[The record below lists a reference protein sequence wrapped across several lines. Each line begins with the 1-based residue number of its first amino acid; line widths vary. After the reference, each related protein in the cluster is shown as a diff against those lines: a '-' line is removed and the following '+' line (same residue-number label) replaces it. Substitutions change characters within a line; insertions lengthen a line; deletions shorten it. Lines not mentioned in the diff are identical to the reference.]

1 MFVQQ
6 AKFCSLRVNKNF
18 HLRSK
23 FLVGII
29 LFVFFVIS
37 FLTNIIG
44 PLVPDIINAFNLSLS
59 MAAFLPFSFFL
70 AYGVMSIPSGFLV
83 EYIGEKKVMVL
94 AFFISF
100 CGALIF
106 SINPNY
112 LFYILSLFLIG
123 TGMAMLQVS
132 INPLLRNIGGEKEFA
147 FNSVLGQLFFGLASF
162 ISPLIYSYLITRL
175 SVGNEPSNFII
186 LFLKKI
192 TFANLRWVS
201 LYWIFATVS
210 FLMCVTLIFTNFPE
224 KKKPVR
230 ENKEKLN
237 NYLTIIK
244 NPIVILY
251 FFGIFSYVGLEQGV
265 ATWIS
270 KFLETYHSIDPQ
282 ILGAKIISYFWG
294 LMTLG
299 TISGLFLLKLID
311 SRKILIF
318 FTSSSIISF
327 VLAVFGPQ
335 KVSLILFPLVGFFI
349 STMWSIIIS
358 LALNSMSRDHGA
370 FSGILVSGII
380 GGAVFPLIIGIIA
393 DFAGLKVGITL
404 LLIPLLFILTIG
416 FWSNPIVNNR

>member
-1 MFVQQ
+1 M
-6 AKFCSLRVNKNF
+6 
-18 HLRSK
+18 
-23 FLVGII
+23 
-29 LFVFFVIS
+29 FFVIS

-70 AYGVMSIPSGFLV
+70 AYGIMSIPSGFLV

-100 CGALIF
+100 FGALIF

-123 TGMAMLQVS
+123 SGMAMLQVS

-162 ISPLIYSYLITRL
+162 FSPLIYSYLITRL
-175 SVGNEPSNFII
+175 SVDGMSSSYII
-186 LFLKKI
+186 LLFKKI
-192 TFANLRWVS
+192 TSPNLRWVS

-210 FLMCVTLIFTNFPE
+210 FLMCVILIFTNFPAKE
-224 KKKPVR
+224 NPEQV
-230 ENKEKLN
+230 NKEKIN
-237 NYLTIIK
+237 NYRMLIK

-265 ATWIS
+265 ANWIS
-270 KFLETYHSIDPQ
+270 KFLELYHSIDPQ
-282 ILGAKIISYFWG
+282 VMGAKIISNFWG

-299 TISGLFLLKLID
+299 TISGLFLLKILD
-311 SRKILIF
+311 SRKILVF
-318 FTSSSIISF
+318 FTSTSIISLL
-327 VLAVFGPQ
+327 LAVFGPLY
-335 KVSLILFPLVGFFI
+335 VSLVSFPLIGFFI

-358 LALNSMSRDHGA
+358 LALNSMSENHGT

-380 GGAVFPLIIGIIA
+380 GGAFFPLIIGILA
-393 DFAGLKVGITL
+393 DFAGLKVSLTL
-404 LLIPLLFILTIG
+404 LLIPLLFILSIG
-416 FWSNPIVNNR
+416 FWSRPLVNNK

>member
-1 MFVQQ
+1 M
-6 AKFCSLRVNKNF
+6 
-18 HLRSK
+18 RSK

-83 EYIGEKKVMVL
+83 EYIGEKKVMVM
-94 AFFISF
+94 AFFISSF
-100 CGALIF
+100 GALFF

-112 LFYILSLFLIG
+112 LFYIISLFLIG
-123 TGMAMLQVS
+123 SGMAMLQVS

-162 ISPLIYSYLITRL
+162 ISPLIYSYLITKL
-175 SVGNEPSNFII
+175 LVDGASSNYII
-186 LFLKKI
+186 LFFKKI
-192 TFANLRWVS
+192 TFPNLRWVS
-201 LYWIFATVS
+201 LYWIFALVS
-210 FLMCVTLIFTNFPE
+210 FLMCIILIFTNFPDKE
-224 KKKPVR
+224 NTEQ

-237 NYLTIIK
+237 NYKVLVK

-265 ATWIS
+265 ANWVS
-270 KFLETYHSIDPQ
+270 KFLEIYHSIDPQ
-282 ILGAKIISYFWG
+282 VLGAKIISYFWG

-299 TISGLFLLKLID
+299 TISGLFLLKKID

-318 FTSSSIISF
+318 FTSASIIS
-327 VLAVFGPQ
+327 LLISIFGPL
-335 KVSLILFPLVGFFI
+335 KVSLVSFPLIGFFI

-358 LALNSMSRDHGA
+358 LALNSMSKDHGA

-380 GGAVFPLIIGIIA
+380 GGAVFPLIIGIVA

-404 LLIPLLFILTIG
+404 LLIPLLFILSIG
-416 FWSNPIVNNR
+416 FWSSPLVNNK

>member
-1 MFVQQ
+1 V
-6 AKFCSLRVNKNF
+6 K
-18 HLRSK
+18 SK

-44 PLVPDIINAFNLSLS
+44 PLVPDIINAYNLSLS

-83 EYIGEKKVMVL
+83 EYIGEKKVMIL
-94 AFFISF
+94 AFLISSI
-100 CGALIF
+100 GALAF
-106 SINPNY
+106 SINPSY
-112 LFYILSLFLIG
+112 SLYILSLFLIG
-123 TGMAMLQVS
+123 SGMAMLQVS

-162 ISPLIYSYLITRL
+162 ISPLIYSYLIISL
-175 SVGNEPSNFII
+175 SVGNETSNNII
-186 LFLKKI
+186 LFFKKI
-192 TFANLRWVS
+192 TFPNLRWVS
-201 LYWIFATVS
+201 LYWIFSLVS

-224 KKKPVR
+224 KKKPNR

-237 NYLTIIK
+237 NYIVLIK

-265 ATWIS
+265 ANWIS
-270 KFLETYHSIDPQ
+270 KFLEIYHSLDPQ
-282 ILGAKIISYFWG
+282 NMGAKIISYFWG

-299 TISGLFLLKLID
+299 TFSGLFLLKKID

-318 FTSSSIISF
+318 FTSASIIS
-327 VLAVFGPQ
+327 LLISLFGPL
-335 KVSLILFPLVGFFI
+335 KVSLFSFPLIGFFI

-358 LALNSMSRDHGA
+358 LALNSMSKNHGA
-370 FSGILVSGII
+370 FSGILVSCII
-380 GGAVFPLIIGIIA
+380 GGAVFPLIIGILA
-393 DFAGLKVGITL
+393 DFAGLKVGMAL
-404 LLIPLLFILTIG
+404 LLIPLLFILSIG
-416 FWSNPIVNNR
+416 FWSRPLVNNK

>member
-1 MFVQQ
+1 M
-6 AKFCSLRVNKNF
+6 
-18 HLRSK
+18 
-23 FLVGII
+23 
-29 LFVFFVIS
+29 FFVIS

-70 AYGVMSIPSGFLV
+70 AYGIMSIPSGFLV

-100 CGALIF
+100 FGALIF

-123 TGMAMLQVS
+123 SGMAMLQVS

-162 ISPLIYSYLITRL
+162 FSPLIYSYLITRL
-175 SVGNEPSNFII
+175 SVDGMSSSYII
-186 LFLKKI
+186 LLFKKI
-192 TFANLRWVS
+192 TSPNLRWVS

-210 FLMCVTLIFTNFPE
+210 FLMCIILIFTNFPAKE
-224 KKKPVR
+224 NPEQV
-230 ENKEKLN
+230 NKEKIN
-237 NYLTIIK
+237 NYRMLIK

-265 ATWIS
+265 ANWIS
-270 KFLETYHSIDPQ
+270 KFLELYHSIDPQ
-282 ILGAKIISYFWG
+282 IMGAKIISNFWG

-299 TISGLFLLKLID
+299 TISGLFLLKILD
-311 SRKILIF
+311 SRKILVF
-318 FTSSSIISF
+318 FTSTSIISLL
-327 VLAVFGPQ
+327 LAVFGPLY
-335 KVSLILFPLVGFFI
+335 VSLVSFPLIGFFI

-358 LALNSMSRDHGA
+358 LALNSMSENHGT

-380 GGAVFPLIIGIIA
+380 GGAFFPLIIGILA
-393 DFAGLKVGITL
+393 DFAGLKVSLTL
-404 LLIPLLFILTIG
+404 LLIPLLFILSIG
-416 FWSNPIVNNR
+416 FWSRPLVNNK

>member
-1 MFVQQ
+1 M
-6 AKFCSLRVNKNF
+6 K
-18 HLRSK
+18 SK

-44 PLVPDIINAFNLSLS
+44 PLVPDIIKAFNLSLS

-83 EYIGEKKVMVL
+83 EYIGEKKVMIL
-94 AFFISF
+94 AFLISSA
-100 CGALIF
+100 GALTF
-106 SINPNY
+106 SINPSY
-112 LFYILSLFLIG
+112 SLYILSLFLIG
-123 TGMAMLQVS
+123 SGMAMLQVS

-147 FNSVLGQLFFGLASF
+147 FNSVLGQFFFGLASF
-162 ISPLIYSYLITRL
+162 ISPLIYSYLIISL
-175 SVGNEPSNFII
+175 SVGNESSNYII
-186 LFLKKI
+186 LFFKKI
-192 TFANLRWVS
+192 TLTNLRWVS
-201 LYWIFATVS
+201 LYWIFAVIS
-210 FLMCVTLIFTNFPE
+210 FLMSITLIFTNFPE
-224 KKKPVR
+224 KKKTGR

-265 ATWIS
+265 ANWTS
-270 KFLETYHSIDPQ
+270 KFLEIYHSIDPQ

-318 FTSSSIISF
+318 FTSASIISLL
-327 VLAVFGPQ
+327 LAVFGPL
-335 KVSLILFPLVGFFI
+335 KISLISFPLIGFFI
-349 STMWSIIIS
+349 SIMWSIIIS
-358 LALNSMSRDHGA
+358 LALNSTSKDHGA

-380 GGAVFPLIIGIIA
+380 GGAVIPLIIGILA
-393 DFAGLKVGITL
+393 DFIGLKFGMIV

-416 FWSNPIVNNR
+416 FWSSPLINNK

>member
-1 MFVQQ
+1 M
-6 AKFCSLRVNKNF
+6 
-18 HLRSK
+18 RSK

-83 EYIGEKKVMVL
+83 EYIGEKKVMVM
-94 AFFISF
+94 AFFISSF
-100 CGALIF
+100 GALFF

-112 LFYILSLFLIG
+112 LFYIISLFLIG
-123 TGMAMLQVS
+123 SGMAMLQVS

-162 ISPLIYSYLITRL
+162 ISPLIYSYLITKL
-175 SVGNEPSNFII
+175 LVDGASSNYII
-186 LFLKKI
+186 LFFKKI
-192 TFANLRWVS
+192 TFPNLRWVS
-201 LYWIFATVS
+201 LYWIFALVS
-210 FLMCVTLIFTNFPE
+210 FLMCIILIFTNFPDKE
-224 KKKPVR
+224 NTGQ

-237 NYLTIIK
+237 NYNVLVK

-265 ATWIS
+265 ANWVS
-270 KFLETYHSIDPQ
+270 KFLEIYHSIDPQ
-282 ILGAKIISYFWG
+282 VLGAKIISYFWG

-299 TISGLFLLKLID
+299 TISGLFLLKKID

-318 FTSSSIISF
+318 FTSASIITLLISI
-327 VLAVFGPQ
+327 FGPL
-335 KVSLILFPLVGFFI
+335 KVSLVSFPLIGFFI

-358 LALNSMSRDHGA
+358 LALNSMSKDHGA

-380 GGAVFPLIIGIIA
+380 GGAVFPLIIGIVA

-404 LLIPLLFILTIG
+404 LLIPLLFILSIG
-416 FWSNPIVNNR
+416 FWSSPLVNNK

>member
-1 MFVQQ
+1 M
-6 AKFCSLRVNKNF
+6 K
-18 HLRSK
+18 SK

-83 EYIGEKKVMVL
+83 EYIGEKKVMIL
-94 AFFISF
+94 AFFVSSF
-100 CGALIF
+100 GALAF
-106 SINPNY
+106 SINPSY
-112 LFYILSLFLIG
+112 SLYILSLFLIG
-123 TGMAMLQVS
+123 SGMAMLQVS

-162 ISPLIYSYLITRL
+162 ISPLIYSYLIISL
-175 SVGNEPSNFII
+175 SAGNESSNYIV
-186 LFLKKI
+186 LFFKKI
-192 TFANLRWVS
+192 TFPNLRWVS
-201 LYWIFATVS
+201 LYWIFAGVS
-210 FLMCVTLIFTNFPE
+210 FLMSIILIFTNFPE
-224 KKKPVR
+224 KKKPGR

-237 NYLTIIK
+237 NYLAIIK
-244 NPIVILY
+244 NPTVILY
-251 FFGIFSYVGLEQGV
+251 FFGIFSYVGMEQGV
-265 ATWIS
+265 ANWIS
-270 KFLETYHSIDPQ
+270 KFLEIYHSIDPQ

-318 FTSSSIISF
+318 FTSASIISF
-327 VLAVFGPQ
+327 LLAVFGPL

-358 LALNSMSRDHGA
+358 LALNSTSKNHGA

-380 GGAVFPLIIGIIA
+380 GGAVIPLIIGILA
-393 DFAGLKVGITL
+393 DFIGLKFGLTV

-416 FWSNPIVNNR
+416 FWSSPLINNK

>member
-1 MFVQQ
+1 M
-6 AKFCSLRVNKNF
+6 
-18 HLRSK
+18 RSN

-83 EYIGEKKVMVL
+83 EYIGEKKVMVI

-100 CGALIF
+100 LGALIF

-112 LFYILSLFLIG
+112 LFYFLSLFLIG
-123 TGMAMLQVS
+123 SGMAMLQVS
-132 INPLLRNIGGEKEFA
+132 INPLLRIIGGEKEFA

-175 SVGNEPSNFII
+175 SVDDLSSNYII
-186 LFLKKI
+186 LFFKKI
-192 TFANLRWVS
+192 TFPNLRWVS
-201 LYWIFATVS
+201 LYWIFSIVS
-210 FLMCVTLIFTNFPE
+210 FLMSVILIFTNFPDKE
-224 KKKPVR
+224 NPKQ

-237 NYLTIIK
+237 NYIVLIK

-251 FFGIFSYVGLEQGV
+251 FFGIFSYVGLEQGI
-265 ATWIS
+265 ANWIS
-270 KFLETYHSIDPQ
+270 KFLEIYYSLDPQ
-282 ILGAKIISYFWG
+282 IMGAKIISYFWG

-299 TISGLFLLKLID
+299 TFSGLFLLKIID
-311 SRKILIF
+311 SRRILIF
-318 FTSSSIISF
+318 FTSASIIS
-327 VLAVFGPQ
+327 LLMSLFGPL
-335 KVSLILFPLVGFFI
+335 KVSLFSFPLIGFFI

-358 LALNSMSRDHGA
+358 LALNSVPKDHGA

-380 GGAVFPLIIGIIA
+380 GGAVFPLIIGILA
-393 DFAGLKVGITL
+393 DFAGLKVGMTL
-404 LLIPLLFILTIG
+404 LLIPLLFILSIG
-416 FWSNPIVNNR
+416 FWSRPLVNNK

>member
-1 MFVQQ
+1 M
-6 AKFCSLRVNKNF
+6 KSN
-18 HLRSK
+18 

-44 PLVPDIINAFNLSLS
+44 PLVPDIINAYNLSLS

-83 EYIGEKKVMVL
+83 EYIGEKKVMIL
-94 AFFISF
+94 AFLISSI
-100 CGALIF
+100 GALAF
-106 SINPNY
+106 SITPSY
-112 LFYILSLFLIG
+112 SFYILSLFLIG
-123 TGMAMLQVS
+123 SGMAMLQVS
-132 INPLLRNIGGEKEFA
+132 INPLLRKIGGEKEFA

-162 ISPLIYSYLITRL
+162 ISPLIYSYLIIRL
-175 SVGNEPSNFII
+175 SVSIEPSNYMI
-186 LFLKKI
+186 LFFKKI
-192 TFANLRWVS
+192 TFPGLRWVS
-201 LYWIFATVS
+201 LYWIFAITS

-224 KKKPVR
+224 KKKPGR
-230 ENKEKLN
+230 ETKEKLN
-237 NYLTIIK
+237 NYLAIIK
-244 NPIVILY
+244 NPMVILY
-251 FFGIFSYVGLEQGV
+251 FFGIFSYVGVEQGV
-265 ATWIS
+265 ANWIS
-270 KFLETYHSIDPQ
+270 KFLEIYHSIDPQ

-318 FTSSSIISF
+318 FTSASIISF
-327 VLAVFGPQ
+327 LLAVFGPL

-358 LALNSMSRDHGA
+358 LALNSTSKDHGA

-380 GGAVFPLIIGIIA
+380 GGAVIPLIIGILA
-393 DFAGLKVGITL
+393 DFVGLKFGMTI

-416 FWSNPIVNNR
+416 FWSSPLINNK

>member
-1 MFVQQ
+1 M
-6 AKFCSLRVNKNF
+6 K
-18 HLRSK
+18 SK

-44 PLVPDIINAFNLSLS
+44 PLVPDIIKAFNLSLS

-83 EYIGEKKVMVL
+83 EYIGEKKVMIL
-94 AFFISF
+94 AFLISSA
-100 CGALIF
+100 GALTF
-106 SINPNY
+106 SINPSY
-112 LFYILSLFLIG
+112 SLYILSLFLIG
-123 TGMAMLQVS
+123 SGMAMLQVS

-162 ISPLIYSYLITRL
+162 ISPLIYSYLIISL
-175 SVGNEPSNFII
+175 SVGNESSNYII
-186 LFLKKI
+186 LFFKKI
-192 TFANLRWVS
+192 TLTNLRWVS
-201 LYWIFATVS
+201 LYWIFAVIS
-210 FLMCVTLIFTNFPE
+210 FLMCITLIFTNFPE
-224 KKKPVR
+224 KKKTGR

-265 ATWIS
+265 ANWIS
-270 KFLETYHSIDPQ
+270 KFLEIYHSIDPQ

-318 FTSSSIISF
+318 FTSASIISLL
-327 VLAVFGPQ
+327 LAVFGPL
-335 KVSLILFPLVGFFI
+335 KISLISFPLIGFFI
-349 STMWSIIIS
+349 SIMWSIIIS
-358 LALNSMSRDHGA
+358 LALNSTSKDHGA

-380 GGAVFPLIIGIIA
+380 GGAVIPLIIGILA
-393 DFAGLKVGITL
+393 DFIGLKFGMIV

-416 FWSNPIVNNR
+416 FWSSPLINNK

>member
-1 MFVQQ
+1 
-6 AKFCSLRVNKNF
+6 
-18 HLRSK
+18 
-23 FLVGII
+23 
-29 LFVFFVIS
+29 VFFVIS

-70 AYGVMSIPSGFLV
+70 AYGIMSIPSGFLV

-100 CGALIF
+100 FGALIF

-123 TGMAMLQVS
+123 SGMAMLQVS

-162 ISPLIYSYLITRL
+162 FSPLIYSYLITRL
-175 SVGNEPSNFII
+175 SVDGMSSSYII
-186 LFLKKI
+186 LLFKKI
-192 TFANLRWVS
+192 TSPNLRWVS

-210 FLMCVTLIFTNFPE
+210 FLMCVILIFTNFPAKE
-224 KKKPVR
+224 NPEQV
-230 ENKEKLN
+230 NKEKIN
-237 NYLTIIK
+237 NYRMLIK

-265 ATWIS
+265 ANWIS
-270 KFLETYHSIDPQ
+270 KFLELYHSIDPQ
-282 ILGAKIISYFWG
+282 VMGAKIISNFWG

-299 TISGLFLLKLID
+299 TISGLFLLKILD
-311 SRKILIF
+311 SRKILVF
-318 FTSSSIISF
+318 FTSTSIISLL
-327 VLAVFGPQ
+327 LAVFGPLY
-335 KVSLILFPLVGFFI
+335 VSLVSFPLIGFFI

-358 LALNSMSRDHGA
+358 LALNSMSENHGT

-380 GGAVFPLIIGIIA
+380 GGAFFPLIIGILA
-393 DFAGLKVGITL
+393 DFAGLKVSLTL
-404 LLIPLLFILTIG
+404 LLIPLLFILSIG
-416 FWSNPIVNNR
+416 FWSRPLVNNK

>member
-1 MFVQQ
+1 M
-6 AKFCSLRVNKNF
+6 
-18 HLRSK
+18 RSK

-83 EYIGEKKVMVL
+83 EYIGEKKVMVI
-94 AFFISF
+94 AFFISSF
-100 CGALIF
+100 GALFF

-112 LFYILSLFLIG
+112 LFYIISLFLIG
-123 TGMAMLQVS
+123 SGMAMLQVS

-162 ISPLIYSYLITRL
+162 ISPLIYSFLITNL
-175 SVGNEPSNFII
+175 LVDGASSNYII
-186 LFLKKI
+186 LFFKKI
-192 TFANLRWVS
+192 TFPNLRWVS
-201 LYWIFATVS
+201 LYWIFALIS
-210 FLMCVTLIFTNFPE
+210 FLMCIILIFTNFPDKE
-224 KKKPVR
+224 NTEQ

-237 NYLTIIK
+237 NYNVLVK

-265 ATWIS
+265 ANWVS
-270 KFLETYHSIDPQ
+270 KFLEIYHSIDPQ
-282 ILGAKIISYFWG
+282 VLGAKIISYFWG

-299 TISGLFLLKLID
+299 TICGLFLLKKID
-311 SRKILIF
+311 SRRILIF
-318 FTSSSIISF
+318 FTSASIIS
-327 VLAVFGPQ
+327 LLISIFGPL
-335 KVSLILFPLVGFFI
+335 KVSLVSFPLIGFFI

-358 LALNSMSRDHGA
+358 LALNSMSKDHGA

-380 GGAVFPLIIGIIA
+380 GGAVFPLIIGIVA

-404 LLIPLLFILTIG
+404 LLIPLLFILSIG
-416 FWSNPIVNNR
+416 FWSSPLVNNK

>member
-1 MFVQQ
+1 M
-6 AKFCSLRVNKNF
+6 
-18 HLRSK
+18 RSK

-83 EYIGEKKVMVL
+83 EYIGEKKVMVM
-94 AFFISF
+94 AFFISSF
-100 CGALIF
+100 GALFF

-112 LFYILSLFLIG
+112 LFYIISLFLIG
-123 TGMAMLQVS
+123 SGMAMLQVS

-162 ISPLIYSYLITRL
+162 ISPLIYSYLITKL
-175 SVGNEPSNFII
+175 LVDGASSNYII
-186 LFLKKI
+186 LFFKKI
-192 TFANLRWVS
+192 TFPNLRWVS
-201 LYWIFATVS
+201 LYWIFALVS
-210 FLMCVTLIFTNFPE
+210 FLMCIILIFTNFPDKE
-224 KKKPVR
+224 NTEQ

-237 NYLTIIK
+237 NYNVLVK

-265 ATWIS
+265 ANWVS
-270 KFLETYHSIDPQ
+270 KFLEIYHSIDPQ
-282 ILGAKIISYFWG
+282 VLGAKIISYFWG

-299 TISGLFLLKLID
+299 TISGLFLLKKID
-311 SRKILIF
+311 SRRILIF
-318 FTSSSIISF
+318 FTSASIIS
-327 VLAVFGPQ
+327 LLISIFGPL
-335 KVSLILFPLVGFFI
+335 KVSLVSFPLIGFFI

-358 LALNSMSRDHGA
+358 LALNSMSKDHGA

-380 GGAVFPLIIGIIA
+380 GGAVFPLIIGIVA

-404 LLIPLLFILTIG
+404 LLIPLLFILSIG
-416 FWSNPIVNNR
+416 FWSSPLVNNK

>member
-1 MFVQQ
+1 M
-6 AKFCSLRVNKNF
+6 K
-18 HLRSK
+18 SK

-83 EYIGEKKVMVL
+83 EYLGEKKVMIL
-94 AFFISF
+94 AFLISSI
-100 CGALIF
+100 GALAF
-106 SINPNY
+106 SINPSY
-112 LFYILSLFLIG
+112 SLYILSLFLIG
-123 TGMAMLQVS
+123 SGMAMLQVS

-162 ISPLIYSYLITRL
+162 ISPLIYSYLIISL
-175 SVGNEPSNFII
+175 SFGNEPSNYLI
-186 LFLKKI
+186 LFLKNI
-192 TFANLRWVS
+192 TFPNLRWVS
-201 LYWIFATVS
+201 LYWIFAVVS
-210 FLMCVTLIFTNFPE
+210 FFMCVTLIFTNFPE
-224 KKKPVR
+224 KKKPGR
-230 ENKEKLN
+230 ENKEKIN

-244 NPIVILY
+244 NPMVILY

-265 ATWIS
+265 ANWIS
-270 KFLETYHSIDPQ
+270 KFLELYHSIDPQ

-318 FTSSSIISF
+318 FTSASIISLL
-327 VLAVFGPQ
+327 LAVFGSL
-335 KVSLILFPLVGFFI
+335 KVSLISFPLIGFFI

-358 LALNSMSRDHGA
+358 LALNSTSKDHGA

-380 GGAVFPLIIGIIA
+380 GGAVIPLIIGILA
-393 DFAGLKVGITL
+393 DFIGLKFGMTV

-416 FWSNPIVNNR
+416 FWSSPLINNK

>member
-1 MFVQQ
+1 M
-6 AKFCSLRVNKNF
+6 
-18 HLRSK
+18 RSN

-83 EYIGEKKVMVL
+83 EYIGEKKVMVI

-100 CGALIF
+100 LGALIF

-112 LFYILSLFLIG
+112 LFYFLSLFLIG
-123 TGMAMLQVS
+123 SGMAMLQVS
-132 INPLLRNIGGEKEFA
+132 INPLLRIIGGEKEFA

-175 SVGNEPSNFII
+175 SVDDLSSNYII
-186 LFLKKI
+186 LFFKKI
-192 TFANLRWVS
+192 TFPNLRWVS
-201 LYWIFATVS
+201 LYWIFSIVS
-210 FLMCVTLIFTNFPE
+210 FLMSVILIFTNFPDKE
-224 KKKPVR
+224 NPKQ

-237 NYLTIIK
+237 NYIVLIK

-251 FFGIFSYVGLEQGV
+251 FFGIFCYVGLEQGV
-265 ATWIS
+265 ANWIS
-270 KFLETYHSIDPQ
+270 KFLEIYYSLDPQ
-282 ILGAKIISYFWG
+282 IMGAKIISYFWG

-299 TISGLFLLKLID
+299 TFSGLFLLKIID
-311 SRKILIF
+311 SRRILIF
-318 FTSSSIISF
+318 FTSASIIS
-327 VLAVFGPQ
+327 LLMSLFGPL
-335 KVSLILFPLVGFFI
+335 KVSLFSFPLIGFFI

-358 LALNSMSRDHGA
+358 LALNSVPKDHGA

-380 GGAVFPLIIGIIA
+380 GGAVFPLIIGILA
-393 DFAGLKVGITL
+393 DFAGLKVGMTL
-404 LLIPLLFILTIG
+404 LLIPLLFILSIG
-416 FWSNPIVNNR
+416 FWSRPLVNNK

>member
-1 MFVQQ
+1 M
-6 AKFCSLRVNKNF
+6 K
-18 HLRSK
+18 SK

-83 EYIGEKKVMVL
+83 EYIGEKKVMIL
-94 AFFISF
+94 AFLISSI
-100 CGALIF
+100 GALAF
-106 SINPNY
+106 SINPSY
-112 LFYILSLFLIG
+112 SFYILSLFLIG
-123 TGMAMLQVS
+123 SGMAMLQVS
-132 INPLLRNIGGEKEFA
+132 INPLLRKIGGEKEFA

-162 ISPLIYSYLITRL
+162 ISPLIYSYLIIRL
-175 SVGNEPSNFII
+175 SVAIEPSNYII
-186 LFLKKI
+186 LFFKKI
-192 TFANLRWVS
+192 TFPSLRWVS
-201 LYWIFATVS
+201 LYWIFAIIS

-224 KKKPVR
+224 KKKPGR
-230 ENKEKLN
+230 ETKEKLN
-237 NYLTIIK
+237 NYLAIIK
-244 NPIVILY
+244 NPTVILY
-251 FFGIFSYVGLEQGV
+251 FFGIFSYVGVEQGV
-265 ATWIS
+265 ANWIS
-270 KFLETYHSIDPQ
+270 KFLEIYHSIDPQ

-318 FTSSSIISF
+318 FTSASIISF
-327 VLAVFGPQ
+327 LLAVFGPL

-358 LALNSMSRDHGA
+358 LALNSTSKDHGA

-380 GGAVFPLIIGIIA
+380 GGAVIPLIIGILA
-393 DFAGLKVGITL
+393 DFVGLKFGMTV

-416 FWSNPIVNNR
+416 FWSSPLINNK

>member
-1 MFVQQ
+1 
-6 AKFCSLRVNKNF
+6 
-18 HLRSK
+18 
-23 FLVGII
+23 
-29 LFVFFVIS
+29 
-37 FLTNIIG
+37 
-44 PLVPDIINAFNLSLS
+44 

-244 NPIVILY
+244 NPIVVLY

-318 FTSSSIISF
+318 FTSASIISF

-335 KVSLILFPLVGFFI
+335 KVSLILFPFVGFFI

-358 LALNSMSRDHGA
+358 LALNSTSKDHGA

-380 GGAVFPLIIGIIA
+380 GGAVIPLIIGILA
-393 DFAGLKVGITL
+393 DFVGLKFGMTI

-416 FWSNPIVNNR
+416 FWSSPLINNK

>member
-1 MFVQQ
+1 M
-6 AKFCSLRVNKNF
+6 
-18 HLRSK
+18 RSK

-83 EYIGEKKVMVL
+83 EYIGEKKVMVM
-94 AFFISF
+94 AFFISSF
-100 CGALIF
+100 GALFF

-112 LFYILSLFLIG
+112 LFYIISLFLIG
-123 TGMAMLQVS
+123 SGMAMLQVS

-162 ISPLIYSYLITRL
+162 ISPLIYSYLITKL
-175 SVGNEPSNFII
+175 LVDGASSNYII
-186 LFLKKI
+186 LFFKKI
-192 TFANLRWVS
+192 TFPNLRWVS
-201 LYWIFATVS
+201 LYWIFALVS
-210 FLMCVTLIFTNFPE
+210 FLMCIILIFTNFPDKE
-224 KKKPVR
+224 NTEQ

-237 NYLTIIK
+237 NYNVLVK

-265 ATWIS
+265 ANWVS
-270 KFLETYHSIDPQ
+270 KFLEIYHSIDPQ
-282 ILGAKIISYFWG
+282 VLGAKIISYFWG

-299 TISGLFLLKLID
+299 TISGLFLLKKID
-311 SRKILIF
+311 SRRILIF
-318 FTSSSIISF
+318 FTSASIIS
-327 VLAVFGPQ
+327 LLISIFGPS
-335 KVSLILFPLVGFFI
+335 KVSLVSFPLIGFFI

-358 LALNSMSRDHGA
+358 LALNSMSKDHGA

-380 GGAVFPLIIGIIA
+380 GGAVFPLIIGIVA

-404 LLIPLLFILTIG
+404 LIIPLLFILSIG
-416 FWSNPIVNNR
+416 FWSSPLVNNK

>member
-1 MFVQQ
+1 M
-6 AKFCSLRVNKNF
+6 K
-18 HLRSK
+18 SK

-44 PLVPDIINAFNLSLS
+44 PLVPDIINAYNLSLS

-83 EYIGEKKVMVL
+83 EYIGEKKVMIL
-94 AFFISF
+94 AFLISSI
-100 CGALIF
+100 GALAF
-106 SINPNY
+106 SITPSY
-112 LFYILSLFLIG
+112 SFYILSLFLIG
-123 TGMAMLQVS
+123 SGMAMLQVS
-132 INPLLRNIGGEKEFA
+132 INPLLRKIGGEKEFA

-162 ISPLIYSYLITRL
+162 ISPLIYSYLIIRL
-175 SVGNEPSNFII
+175 SVSIEPSNYII
-186 LFLKKI
+186 LFFKKI
-192 TFANLRWVS
+192 TFPGLRWVS
-201 LYWIFATVS
+201 LYWIFAIIS

-224 KKKPVR
+224 KKKPGR
-230 ENKEKLN
+230 ETKEKLN
-237 NYLTIIK
+237 NYLAIIK
-244 NPIVILY
+244 NPTVILY
-251 FFGIFSYVGLEQGV
+251 FFGIFSYVGVEQGV
-265 ATWIS
+265 ANWIS
-270 KFLETYHSIDPQ
+270 KFLEIYHSIDPQ

-318 FTSSSIISF
+318 FTSASIISLL
-327 VLAVFGPQ
+327 LAVFGSL
-335 KVSLILFPLVGFFI
+335 KVSLISFPLIGFFI

-358 LALNSMSRDHGA
+358 LALNSTSKDHGA

-380 GGAVFPLIIGIIA
+380 GGAVIPLIIGILA
-393 DFAGLKVGITL
+393 DFVGLKFGMTI

-416 FWSNPIVNNR
+416 FWSSPLINNK